1 MVTVSLSGVPCWV
14 SPDLDLWK
22 GTWVDKPGQNSDK
35 TSPYATTPCKVQRS
49 RFSFFSYSFQIKV
62 FNVKAEGPLGW
73 ADLLPLLVGAV
84 PTLEDPS
91 GIVLIQQWSC
101 HDFLPLL
108 LVNVGDI

>member
-1 MVTVSLSGVPCWV
+1 MERHLGGQT
-14 SPDLDLWK
+14 
-22 GTWVDKPGQNSDK
+22 GTKLGQNQPLRHDSLQ
-35 TSPYATTPCKVQRS
+35 VQRS

-108 LVNVGDI
+108 LVNVGDV

>member
-1 MVTVSLSGVPCWV
+1 M
-14 SPDLDLWK
+14 
-22 GTWVDKPGQNSDK
+22 
-35 TSPYATTPCKVQRS
+35 
-49 RFSFFSYSFQIKV
+49 
-62 FNVKAEGPLGW
+62 KAEDPLGW